1 MMCNMEFRTPESIDE
16 LAHFLR
22 NADDNTYI
30 LGGGTDLV
38 IRLRD
43 RGISQGTLIDMTG
56 IKGLDYI
63 RLEEGLFRIGANVS
77 YARIAEDDA
86 VRKHAACLA
95 AMASRVGSAQIRN
108 MARLPGNIANAS
120 PAGDSIACLM
130 ALGASAGIMN
140 SKGDTRWSR
149 IEDIITGIGKTTLG
163 RDEAIIEIVF
173 PEPGNS
179 CRSGYRKIGLA
190 ARNEVIIANVS
201 LTLLADYDKELG
213 VINDSSIVIG
223 SAAPKAYHAV
233 EAESLLRGQRP
244 GSKLAADMTE
254 ALRKHVEASI
264 NGIKM
269 FRHKLNDIQGM
280 ALDLFYDVFNDVL

>member
-1 MMCNMEFRTPESIDE
+1 MCSMEFRTPESIDE
-16 LAHFLR
+16 LAHFLGST
-22 NADDNTYI
+22 NDNTYI

-56 IKGLDYI
+56 IKDLDYI
-63 RLEEGLFRIGANVS
+63 RLEDSLFRIGANVP
-77 YARIAEDDA
+77 YARIAEDGGI
-86 VRKHAACLA
+86 RKHAACLA
-95 AMASRVGSAQIRN
+95 TMASQVGSAQIRN

-130 ALGASAGIMN
+130 ALGARAGIMN
-140 SKGDTRWSR
+140 SKGDMRWSPV
-149 IEDIITGIGKTTLG
+149 EDIITGIGKTTLG
-163 RDEAIIEIVF
+163 RDEAIIEIIF

-201 LTLLADYDKELG
+201 LTLLADYDKERG
-213 VINDSSIVIG
+213 VINASSIVIG

-233 EAESLLRGQRP
+233 EAELLLCGQKP
-244 GSKLAADMTE
+244 GSRLAEDM
-254 ALRKHVEASI
+254 AAVLRKHVEASI

-269 FRHKLNDIQGM
+269 FRHKVNDIQGM